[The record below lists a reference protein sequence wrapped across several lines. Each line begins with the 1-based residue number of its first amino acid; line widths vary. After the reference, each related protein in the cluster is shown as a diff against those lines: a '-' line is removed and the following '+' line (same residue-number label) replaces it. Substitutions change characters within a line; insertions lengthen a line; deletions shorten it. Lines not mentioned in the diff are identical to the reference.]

1 MSAKTLSIEEAKS
14 ASITLLEDAQKG
26 KQAVH
31 DVITAYRA
39 NRRTGSASTKTR
51 GEVKCTNKK
60 MYRQKGTGNAR
71 HGDRGAPIF
80 VGGGV
85 AFGPRPRSYNKT
97 INKNTRK
104 LALRRVLSDIIEAGK
119 VSLVDSWKLEDGKT
133 KTAISAIKAI
143 TDAKKVLVIGAEFDD
158 PSCLAARNLKTV
170 VMMSADE
177 VNIEQMLHANHII
190 ITKDALAIIAKRSA

>member
-14 ASITLLEDAQKG
+14 ASITLLEDAHKG

>member
-14 ASITLLEDAQKG
+14 ASIVVLDDAEKG

-39 NRRTGSASTKTR
+39 NRRTGSANTKTR

-60 MYRQKGTGNAR
+60 MYKQKGTGNAR

-104 LALRRVLSDIIEAGK
+104 LAFRRVLSDIIAAGK
-119 VSLVDSWKLEDGKT
+119 ISVVEAWNVEDGKT
-133 KTAISAIKAI
+133 KSAIAAVKAI
-143 TDAKKVLVIGAEFDD
+143 TDAKKVLVVGAEFDD
-158 PSCLAARNLKTV
+158 ASCLAARNLQNV
-170 VMMSADE
+170 VMMSSAE
-177 VNIEQMLHANHII
+177 VNIEQLLYANHII
-190 ITKDALAIIAKRSA
+190 VTKDALAAIAKRSA